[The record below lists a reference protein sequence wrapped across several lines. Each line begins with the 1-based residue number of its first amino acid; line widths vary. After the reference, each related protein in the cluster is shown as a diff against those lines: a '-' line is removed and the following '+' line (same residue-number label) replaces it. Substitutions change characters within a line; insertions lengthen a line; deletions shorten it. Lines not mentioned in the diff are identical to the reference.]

1 MVPGFFFFL
10 KIQFFLL
17 IVSNLVKLLHF
28 FHNYQSFNSS
38 SKSSA

>member
-17 IVSNLVKLLHF
+17 IVSDLVKLLYF
-28 FHNYQSFNSS
+28 FPQL
-38 SKSSA
+38 SKF